1 VSSLRRLFPYLA
13 RYRLRYLGGVV
24 CLLLATAF
32 SLSIPWTV
40 KSAVDALER
49 DGAAARI
56 GPYVLLILVLA
67 AAHGA
72 ARLGSRFAM
81 LGAGQWVEHDI
92 RADLYARLLALPAA
106 FYQRNRTGDL
116 MSRVS
121 NDISTLRAL
130 AGFGTVM
137 LISTTLAFAGALT
150 AMWLIDPWLT
160 VFAMAPFPA
169 LVIIARRFHHDTEV
183 RSTAVQE
190 QLGVLSAK
198 VQENLTGMPVV
209 RAYTMEAR
217 EVAGFERLNAEYLT
231 RNMALARIQAVSWPL
246 MGLVSGLGVLIVMW
260 LGGKAV
266 VDGRISLGSFV
277 AFNGYLTQLAWP
289 TIALGWT
296 LASIQRG
303 LAAMARVTEVLDERT
318 HDGVP
323 ARPHDGLGGQ
333 SRGDG
338 GQRPHDR
345 LGGSPDALSLE
356 CGDPEMAPALPQ
368 SADNRDLLP
377 GGSVEFRGLTFAYEG
392 DRGPALRDVSFT
404 VPAGAVV
411 AVVGPTG
418 SGKSTLGTL
427 LCRLYE
433 PPRGTVWLEG
443 QDVLDLPLGRL
454 RRSVGYVPQE
464 SFLFSRPLRDNV
476 RLADERASPE
486 RLEVVA
492 RIAGLADDLGAL
504 PRGWDTVV
512 GERGLTLSGGQRQR
526 VALARAL
533 VADPPFLVLD
543 DVLASVDAAKEWE
556 ITRALRAAAS
566 GRTTLLMTHRLK
578 AAAEADAIVV
588 LDEGRVV
595 EQGRHADLLAAAGL
609 YARLWRVQQ
618 LEDELANA

>member
-1 VSSLRRLFPYLA
+1 MSSLRRLLPYLD
-13 RYRLRYLGGVV
+13 RYRLRYLGGAA

-40 KSAVDALER
+40 KSAVDVLER
-49 DGAAARI
+49 DGIAARI
-56 GPYVLLILVLA
+56 GPYVLLILGLA
-67 AAHGA
+67 VAHGV

-92 RADLYARLLALPAA
+92 RADLYARLLSLPPA
-106 FYQRNRTGDL
+106 FYQRHRTGDL

-137 LISTTLAFAGALT
+137 LIGTTLAFGGALT

-160 VFAMAPFPA
+160 LFAMAPFPA
-169 LVIIARRFHHDTEV
+169 LVIIAKRFHHDAEV
-183 RSTAVQE
+183 RSSAVQE
-190 QLGVLSAK
+190 QLGALSAK
-198 VQENLTGMPVV
+198 VQENLTGMAVV
-209 RAYTMEAR
+209 RAYTMETR
-217 EVAGFERLNAEYLT
+217 EVAEFERLNTEYLT
-231 RNMALARIQAVSWPL
+231 RNMALARIQSVSWPL
-246 MGLVSGLGVLIVMW
+246 MGLVSGVGVLIVMW

-266 VDGRISLGSFV
+266 VDGRISLGAFV
-277 AFNGYLTQLAWP
+277 AFNGYLAQLAWP

-303 LAAMARVTEVLDERT
+303 LAAMSRVTEVLDENLG
-318 HDGVP
+318 GV
-323 ARPHDGLGGQ
+323 PHDGLGG
-333 SRGDG
+333 SSDDRARLAG
-338 GQRPHDR
+338 G
-345 LGGSPDALSLE
+345 AI
-356 CGDPEMAPALPQ
+356 
-368 SADNRDLLP
+368 
-377 GGSVEFRGLTFAYEG
+377 EFRGLTFAY
-392 DRGPALRDVSFT
+392 DSRGPVLRDVSFT

-433 PPRGTVWLEG
+433 PPRGTVWVG
-443 QDVLDLPLGRL
+443 GHDARDLPLGRL

-476 RLADERASPE
+476 RLADETAGPE
-486 RLEVVA
+486 RLEAVA
-492 RIAGLADDLGAL
+492 RTAGLADDLGAL

-556 ITRALRAAAS
+556 ITRALRGAAS

-595 EQGRHADLLAAAGL
+595 EQGRHADLLAAGGL

>member
-1 VSSLRRLFPYLA
+1 MSSFKRLLPFLL
-13 RYRLRYLGGVV
+13 RYRLRYLGGAA
-24 CLLLATAF
+24 CLLVATTMAVG
-32 SLSIPWTV
+32 IPWTV
-40 KSAVDALER
+40 KRAVDALER
-49 DGAAARI
+49 DGAAAHL
-56 GPYVLLILVLA
+56 GPFVLLILLLA
-67 AAHGA
+67 ASHGV

-81 LGAGQWVEHDI
+81 LGAGQWVEHDL
-92 RADLYARLLALPAA
+92 RTALYARLLTLPPA
-106 FYQRNRTGDL
+106 FYHLHRTGDL
-116 MSRVS
+116 MSRAS
-121 NDISTLRAL
+121 NDISALRAL
-130 AGFGTVM
+130 AGFGSVM
-137 LISTTLAFAGALT
+137 LIGTLFAFAGTLG
-150 AMWLIDPWLT
+150 AMWMIDPWLT
-160 VFAMAPFPA
+160 LFAMAPFPG
-169 LVIIARRFHHDTEV
+169 LVVIAKRFNHDVEV

-190 QLGVLSAK
+190 QLGALSAK
-198 VQENLTGMPVV
+198 AQENLTGMAVV
-209 RAYTMEAR
+209 RAYTMEER
-217 EVAGFERLNAEYLT
+217 EIADFARLNAEYRT
-231 RNMALARIQAVSWPL
+231 RNLALARVQSVSWPL
-246 MGLVSGLGVLIVMW
+246 MGLVSGVGALIVLW

-277 AFNGYLTQLAWP
+277 AFNGYLAQLAWP

-303 LAAMARVTEVLDERT
+303 LAAMQRVTEILD
-318 HDGVP
+318 
-323 ARPHDGLGGQ
+323 ARPHESLDGLSG
-333 SRGDG
+333 
-338 GQRPHDR
+338 
-345 LGGSPDALSLE
+345 
-356 CGDPEMAPALPQ
+356 APGL
-368 SADNRDLLP
+368 SADWGSAGAISGPPQMKKNASEQPPKLPAGQEPEPELLP
-377 GGSVEFRGLTFAYEG
+377 NGPLEFKHLTFAYD
-392 DRGPALRDVSFT
+392 DRGPALRDVSFV
-404 VPAGAVV
+404 VPAGSVV

-433 PPRGTVWLEG
+433 PPRGTVWIG
-443 QDVLDLPLGRL
+443 GCDVLDLPLGPL

-476 RLADERASPE
+476 RLADEHASPE
-486 RLEVVA
+486 RLEEVA
-492 RIAGLADDLGAL
+492 RTAGLADDLGAL
-504 PRGWDTVV
+504 PAGWDTVV

-578 AAAEADAIVV
+578 AAAEADRIVV

-595 EQGRHADLLAAAGL
+595 EEGRHAELVAAGGL

>member
-1 VSSLRRLFPYLA
+1 MSSLRRLLPYLD
-13 RYRLRYLGGVV
+13 RYRLRYLGGAA

-49 DGAAARI
+49 DGVAARI
-56 GPYVLLILVLA
+56 GPYVALILALA

-92 RADLYARLLALPAA
+92 RADVYARLLALPSA
-106 FYQRNRTGDL
+106 FYQRHRTGDL

-137 LISTTLAFAGALT
+137 LISTTLAFGGALT

-169 LVIIARRFHHDTEV
+169 LVIIAKRFHHDTEV

-190 QLGVLSAK
+190 QLGALSAK

-217 EVAGFERLNAEYLT
+217 EVAEFERLNAEYLT
-231 RNMALARIQAVSWPL
+231 RNMALARIQSVSWPL

-266 VDGRISLGSFV
+266 VDGRISLGAFV

-303 LAAMARVTEVLDERT
+303 LAAMVRVTEVLDERA
-318 HDGVP
+318 HDGVK
-323 ARPHDGLGGQ
+323 ARPHEGLSGQ
-333 SRGDG
+333 PRDHWR
-338 GQRPHDR
+338 QRPHDR
-345 LGGSPDALSLE
+345 LGGSSDALSIE
-356 CGDPEMAPALPQ
+356 CGGPEMAPALPQ
-368 SADNRDLLP
+368 SADNRELLP
-377 GGSVEFRGLTFAYEG
+377 GGSVEFKNLTFSYDG
-392 DRGPALRDVSFT
+392 DRGPVLRDVSFT

-433 PPRGTVWLEG
+433 PPRGTVWVG
-443 QDVLDLPLGRL
+443 GHDVLDLALGRL

-476 RLADERASPE
+476 RLADESAGPE
-486 RLEVVA
+486 RLEAVA
-492 RIAGLADDLGAL
+492 RTAGLADDLGAL
-504 PRGWDTVV
+504 PGGWDTVV

-556 ITRALRAAAS
+556 ITRALRGAAS

-578 AAAEADAIVV
+578 AAAEADGIVV

-595 EQGRHADLLAAAGL
+595 EQGRHADLLAAGGL

>member
-1 VSSLRRLFPYLA
+1 MSSIRRLLPYLD
-13 RYRLRYLGGVV
+13 RYRLRYLGGAA

-40 KSAVDALER
+40 KSAVDTLER
-49 DGAAARI
+49 DGVAARI
-56 GPYVLLILVLA
+56 GPYVVLILALA

-92 RADLYARLLALPAA
+92 RADIYSRLLALPPA
-106 FYQRNRTGDL
+106 FYQRHRTGDL

-121 NDISTLRAL
+121 NDISTLRML
-130 AGFGTVM
+130 AGFGIVM
-137 LISTTLAFAGALT
+137 LIGTTLAFGGALT

-160 VFAMAPFPA
+160 LFAMAPFPA
-169 LVIIARRFHHDTEV
+169 LVIIAKRFHHDAEV

-190 QLGVLSAK
+190 QLGALSAK

-209 RAYTMEAR
+209 RAYTMEGR
-217 EVAGFERLNAEYLT
+217 ELAEFGRLNAEYLA
-231 RNMALARIQAVSWPL
+231 RNMALARIQSVSWPL
-246 MGLVSGLGVLIVMW
+246 MGLVSGMGVLIVMW

-266 VDGRISLGSFV
+266 VDGRISLGAFV

-303 LAAMARVTEVLDERT
+303 LAAMARVTEVLDERA
-318 HDGVP
+318 HDGVK
-323 ARPHDGLGGQ
+323 ARPHDGLG
-333 SRGDG
+333 DG
-338 GQRPHDR
+338 
-345 LGGSPDALSLE
+345 LSAE
-356 CGDPEMAPALPQ
+356 AVDGR
-368 SADNRDLLP
+368 SADWGSAGAISGPPHVKKSAPEQAPKHLPARLLP
-377 GGSVEFRGLTFAYEG
+377 GGSVEFRGLTFSYDG
-392 DRGPALRDVSFT
+392 DRGPVLRDVSFT

-433 PPRGTVWLEG
+433 PPPGTVWVGG

-476 RLADERASPE
+476 RLADEGAGPE
-486 RLEVVA
+486 RLEAVA
-492 RIAGLADDLGAL
+492 RTAGLADDLGAL
-504 PRGWDTVV
+504 PGGWDTVV

-556 ITRALRAAAS
+556 ITRALRGAAS

-595 EQGRHADLLAAAGL
+595 EQGRHPDLLAAGGL